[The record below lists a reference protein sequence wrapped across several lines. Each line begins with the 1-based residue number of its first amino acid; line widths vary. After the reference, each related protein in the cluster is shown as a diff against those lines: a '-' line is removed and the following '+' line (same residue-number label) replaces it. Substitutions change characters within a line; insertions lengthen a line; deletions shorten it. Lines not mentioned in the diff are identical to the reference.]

1 MRLEVEEGLLDR
13 GAGIEKPRA
22 GGLSSALIASSGV
35 RENLIGL
42 LPSTS
47 KAVACAPICDLARA
61 RASTIT
67 TRPATSR

>member
-1 MRLEVEEGLLDR
+1 
-13 GAGIEKPRA
+13 
-22 GGLSSALIASSGV
+22 LSSALIASSGV